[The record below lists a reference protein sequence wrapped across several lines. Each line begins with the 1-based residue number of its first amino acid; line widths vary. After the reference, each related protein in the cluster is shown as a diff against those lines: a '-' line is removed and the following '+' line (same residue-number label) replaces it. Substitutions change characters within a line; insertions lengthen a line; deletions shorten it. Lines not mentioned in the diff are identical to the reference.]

1 MIWEPQMSFLVL
13 KYVAWILILFVKHFD
28 ELKVF
33 IESEAP
39 HIFGIN
45 ETKLDDTVTD
55 EELRIENHHDI
66 IRKDRNRHGGG
77 VAFYVHKSISFSK
90 LEKVV
95 IQHIEALP
103 TKIKLPKCK
112 PFVAITWYRPERV
125 VEAFKKFETLISR
138 IDTTNVECIL
148 MGDSNCDF
156 IKPNNSRRHLKDL
169 FDTYQFSSVI
179 FYFS

>member
-1 MIWEPQMSFLVL
+1 MKYNLDCTGYDLRTTNVL
-13 KYVAWILILFVKHFD
+13 SGLKMCCLNINSLVKHFD

-55 EELRIENHHDI
+55 EELRIENYHDI

-90 LEKVV
+90 LEKLM
-95 IQHIEALP
+95 IQDIEALP
-103 TKIKLPKCK
+103 IKIKLPKCK
-112 PFVAITWYRPERV
+112 PFVAITWYRPEGV
-125 VEAFKKFETLISR
+125 VEVFKKFETLISR
-138 IDTTNVECIL
+138 IDTTNVE
-148 MGDSNCDF
+148 
-156 IKPNNSRRHLKDL
+156 
-169 FDTYQFSSVI
+169 
-179 FYFS
+179 